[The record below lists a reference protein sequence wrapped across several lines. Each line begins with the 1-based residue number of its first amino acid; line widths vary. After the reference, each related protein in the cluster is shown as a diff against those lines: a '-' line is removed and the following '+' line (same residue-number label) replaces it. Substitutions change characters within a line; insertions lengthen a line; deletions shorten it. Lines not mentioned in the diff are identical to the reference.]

1 MKLLIGTHD
10 DDIELFAAF
19 TAIREQP
26 TVMICLDSYI
36 QPARGFHD
44 CSFLRR
50 RSESRMGLECLL
62 GSAYPLIECGISDSY
77 PDSTIT
83 RELRVTFQEI
93 DDKYNPDHVWAP
105 AVEEGGHHHHNLVG
119 KLAAETWPGR
129 VTHYLSYTDRG
140 KSTDGIPVKI
150 EDGEWIARKLR
161 AMSRHVSQMNMD
173 PRMGCWPHFTRGIE
187 EYYQR

>member
-26 TVMICLDSYI
+26 TVMICLDSRTQVI
-36 QPARGFHD
+36 RGLPNCETHI
-44 CSFLRR
+44 RR
-50 RSESRMGLECLL
+50 KESLEGLADLL
-62 GSAYPLIECGISDSY
+62 KHRCDLIECAVWDSSA
-77 PDSTIT
+77 PADI
-83 RELRVTFQEI
+83 EQNLRVKWRSLPT
-93 DDKYNPDHVWAP
+93 PDQVWAP
-105 AVEEGGHHHHNLVG
+105 AVEAGGHHHHNLVG

-129 VTHYLSYTDRG
+129 VTHYLSYTGRG
-140 KSTDGIPVKI
+140 KSTGGIPVKI

-173 PRMGCWPHFTRGIE
+173 PRMGCWPHFVRGIE